1 MGKNDC
7 WVKSSKRIFVRDELE
22 AEKSKRMSLVEIF
35 EDDDRKLREGNLVD
49 DSAVSFLEAHFGMQ
63 SLVVVVVILIR
74 VVFVWK
80 DRKEKEWIERVKTR
94 TRPYTPP
101 SVADRWAGAV
111 ILKPLAIQKCDVT

>member
-22 AEKSKRMSLVEIF
+22 AEESKRMSLVEIF

-101 SVADRWAGAV
+101 LSRG
-111 ILKPLAIQKCDVT
+111 